1 VQQPGLDCCKQR
13 NHVKASPIRMILFML
28 IPFVFWGEYSSKAS
42 DPCARAPHIQSSAN
56 TPIMNYLYPAKSLI
70 L

>member
-1 VQQPGLDCCKQR
+1 
-13 NHVKASPIRMILFML
+13 MILFML